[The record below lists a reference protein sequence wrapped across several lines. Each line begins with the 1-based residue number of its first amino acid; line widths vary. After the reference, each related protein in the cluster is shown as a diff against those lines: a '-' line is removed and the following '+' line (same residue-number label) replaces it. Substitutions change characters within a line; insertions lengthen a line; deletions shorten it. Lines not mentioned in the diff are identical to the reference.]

1 MNIKCLDTIY
11 VGKRVILYRVLFL
24 DGSEIR
30 YKRYI
35 PLYLYFMFDIDTLV
49 SYYHVLG
56 CTDYSS

>member
-1 MNIKCLDTIY
+1 MNIKCFETMY
-11 VGKRVILYRVLFL
+11 TGKSYITYRVLFL

-30 YKRYI
+30 YRRKI
-35 PLYLYFMFDIDTLV
+35 PFYLYLMFDIDTLV

>member
-1 MNIKCLDTIY
+1 MNVKCLDTTYIGNRY
-11 VGKRVILYRVLFL
+11 VAYRVLFL

-30 YKRYI
+30 YKRRI
-35 PLYLYFMFDIDTLV
+35 PLYLYFMFNIDSLV